1 MILSYF
7 WFRIYKLRK
16 FIYILR
22 LFVVTCYFRH
32 IQSVFKKAGIEVTSE
47 NKREIDRVIHDVV
60 GVEYKN
66 CPAAWREVKKRI
78 AEDEEGFVSK
88 LKQALTEQV

>member
-1 MILSYF
+1 M
-7 WFRIYKLRK
+7 
-16 FIYILR
+16 
-22 LFVVTCYFRH
+22 TCYFRH
-32 IQSVFKKAGIEVTSE
+32 IQQIFKKAGIEVMSE
-47 NKREIDRVIHDVV
+47 NKREIDRVIHGIV

-88 LKQALTEQV
+88 LKEAWSKQI